1 MAADGLTTIRSSY
14 GPSETTN
21 KLEAAVKVKGMTV
34 FAHIDHAA
42 GAAAIGLALRPTELL
57 AKVSLK
63 SAGGRWDTCG
73 RGAIH
78 GEGGITMKRLT
89 PLLIA
94 VATLVGVVAF
104 TARAPRHAAAQ
115 QAGPIFVTDIPSGY
129 RDWRLISVAHEE
141 GDLHSFAAVL
151 GNDVAIKAYR
161 EGKLLF
167 PDGTII
173 AALHYRHVPSEENNK
188 VFGRDQSFVAG
199 PPTNIQLMIK
209 DSKKYA
215 ATGGWGFG
223 HFQDGKASTDEAMMK
238 TCFACHQQTKARD
251 LVFTRYAP

>member
-1 MAADGLTTIRSSY
+1 
-14 GPSETTN
+14 
-21 KLEAAVKVKGMTV
+21 
-34 FAHIDHAA
+34 
-42 GAAAIGLALRPTELL
+42 
-57 AKVSLK
+57 
-63 SAGGRWDTCG
+63 
-73 RGAIH
+73 
-78 GEGGITMKRLT
+78 MKRLI

-94 VATLVGVVAF
+94 VAALAGVVAV

-115 QAGPIFVTDIPSGY
+115 GAAPVFVTEMPPGY

-161 EGKLLF
+161 EGKLVF
-167 PDGTII
+167 PDGTVI
-173 AALHYRHVPSEENNK
+173 AALHYRHAPSEENNR

-199 PPTNIQLMIK
+199 SPTNIQFMVK
-209 DSKKYA
+209 NSRKYA

-223 HFQDGKASTDEAMMK
+223 HFQDGKPSTDESMMK
-238 TCFACHQQTKARD
+238 ACFACHQQIKARD